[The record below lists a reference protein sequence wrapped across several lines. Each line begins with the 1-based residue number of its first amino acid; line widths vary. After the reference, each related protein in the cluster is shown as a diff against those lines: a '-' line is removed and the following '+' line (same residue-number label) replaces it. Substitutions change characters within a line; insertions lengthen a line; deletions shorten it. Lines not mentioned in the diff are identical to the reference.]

1 MYAHDAMHHENW
13 ITDEVYEKK
22 KIDIKVETTCIKF
35 YTLWFGKI

>member
-1 MYAHDAMHHENW
+1 MLMMLYIMKIESLMKNMK
-13 ITDEVYEKK
+13 KK